1 MSFTQRID
9 KSLLTKFHVPFEG
22 AKKLQKD
29 IEELEKKELNDQ
41 QFGHYKTTHKIDYP
55 GYNSGLYS
63 DAHRN
68 PENGT
73 KKSIEPPAKSQFS
86 TTAGTDYSWKD
97 YSKEEPIRSGT
108 ASGQRKNNPHPH
120 EAFIKWKLNKNKL
133 FIDPGMASKL
143 GDEDKLLKEIFK
155 DQGHSTYQM
164 DFQDNSSNIKEMRRT
179 AEYELESWKNPP
191 QAPKTNSRK
200 NEQNRWKEN
209 IAQEFSSDQHISTN
223 RMTYGKPIHHE
234 DLDDNTT
241 RYGCNQKKMI
251 SAKGAVPTVI
261 QYNHDHQNSTTSYR
275 HQFGKRS

>member
-1 MSFTQRID
+1 MSFTQRIN
-9 KSLLTKFHVPFEG
+9 KSSLTKFHIPFEG

-41 QFGHYKTTHKIDYP
+41 QFGHYKTTHKIDFP

-68 PENGT
+68 PESGT
-73 KKSIEPPAKSQFS
+73 KKSIEPPAKSQFT

-133 FIDPGMASKL
+133 FVDPGMTDKL
-143 GDEDKLLKEIFK
+143 GEDDVLLKKILR
-155 DQGHSTYQM
+155 DQVTSTYQV
-164 DFQDNSSNIKEMRRT
+164 DFQDNSSNICEMRRN
-179 AEYELESWKNPP
+179 AEKELDQWKNPP
-191 QAPKTNSRK
+191 VAKSRQTEQK
-200 NEQNRWKEN
+200 NWKEN
-209 IAQEFSSDQHISTN
+209 VAKEFDTDQHLSTN
-223 RMTYGKPIHHE
+223 RVTYGKPIHHE

-251 SAKGAVPTVI
+251 SAKGVVPTVI
-261 QYNHDHQNSTTSYR
+261 QFNAANSQKNTTSYR
-275 HQFGKRS
+275 HQFGKRSEQ